1 MLHSCVFTNSA
12 LLACP
17 AALEVQSQVEE
28 TLERIKVQP
37 GVEGYVICNMDGQVL
52 RRFPTMAQETAEM
65 YAASMKHLTNKVK
78 LQSTQFQLLI
88 VAVNNSSALPCSRIA
103 TS

>member
-1 MLHSCVFTNSA
+1 LPS
-12 LLACP
+12 
-17 AALEVQSQVEE
+17 AALAAQSQVEE

-65 YAASMKHLTNKVK
+65 YAASMKHLTNKV
-78 LQSTQFQLLI
+78 SC
-88 VAVNNSSALPCSRIA
+88 N
-103 TS
+103 

>member
-1 MLHSCVFTNSA
+1 MPSLSNCLTVRFACKKNASNVCVNKTSA
-12 LLACP
+12 LLLPC
-17 AALEVQSQVEE
+17 AALSVQSQVEE

-65 YAASMKHLTNKVK
+65 YAASMKHLTNKV
-78 LQSTQFQLLI
+78 
-88 VAVNNSSALPCSRIA
+88 
-103 TS
+103 